1 MSSRERNTKLI
12 VQNKGLASYVSGVG
26 MNMGPMNGVKSRA
39 GGIGSGGMRH
49 PHGYLN
55 RKASEEKFQNNQ
67 GLGVGQLA
75 SGGLYSG
82 QRKGSIDQHRYKS
95 HLRGQENPHN
105 VGLIRNPSKPTL
117 QLPEINSSS
126 MIGGSGGRQNMQQ
139 INDMSNRS
147 ILHDQM
153 SQQSHNMASN
163 QRSKK
168 SLHGGGGSIGHHM
181 PIYSP
186 SHLAYNLP

>member
-75 SGGLYSG
+75 SGSLYSG
-82 QRKGSIDQHRYKS
+82 QRKGSIDQ
-95 HLRGQENPHN
+95 
-105 VGLIRNPSKPTL
+105 
-117 QLPEINSSS
+117 
-126 MIGGSGGRQNMQQ
+126 
-139 INDMSNRS
+139 
-147 ILHDQM
+147 
-153 SQQSHNMASN
+153 
-163 QRSKK
+163 QR
-168 SLHGGGGSIGHHM
+168 
-181 PIYSP
+181 
-186 SHLAYNLP
+186 